1 MKKLFTVDDFMV
13 AFISALGYGFGETIA
28 RLSGWSMF
36 MCTVASTVLG
46 IVLEEFISNIVFSK
60 AIQKSNERRIVTF
73 AAIFLFFLGAQWV
86 SIRWMGLS
94 LIEYVHEE
102 FIYVIIN
109 PVFGFIVNILI
120 RFYRLW
126 KIRRLYGDGSEG
138 YVFNLKKGDIEE
150 LNKQNH
156 PILGSYD
163 TDLAVKTRT
172 GIYVGE
178 KYKDTISYLGIPYA
192 QPPVGSMRWKAP
204 NPLPPSEDVYEAKH
218 LGASAIQVE
227 LKGAILKNHRQSE
240 DCLYLNI
247 CVGIEK
253 DEKPKKKNKKPVLVL
268 FHNGDFTYGG
278 SADPLLYG
286 ANFVENNPDIVFVS
300 FNYRLGIFGFIDF
313 SEVDGGKAYTDAPNL
328 GLLDQIAALQWIKE
342 NIAAFSGDPE
352 KITALGFEAGATSI
366 SLLAA
371 SGAAKGLFQKAFVF
385 NGNPM
390 TVHDTPVGSRN
401 LAKDLL
407 KETEARTME
416 ELLQLDTEA
425 LKDVAQ
431 VLWKDMCAPTADGKM
446 IPEDV
451 YHAYQEGAAS
461 EIEFIIG
468 IPSRESR
475 IIRDFLSEAEYEM
488 LTETVMTDISGS
500 LDKSLATAV
509 QEYVRAQT
517 AISSELDA
525 RSKVIDQWIAL
536 CIYRCAWKLSEGGN
550 KVHVMYWD
558 EKPLIENLGSGTVDV
573 AAMLLGN
580 GEALQLYGN
589 VLDKDLSVTL
599 QEFLH
604 KFVKGDALQLYRNE
618 IKGIGD
624 IDWEP
629 FHKALIVS
637 DKKFSCDTIENRL
650 KEIEGLFVFAV
661 S

>member
-1 MKKLFTVDDFMV
+1 MR
-13 AFISALGYGFGETIA
+13 S
-28 RLSGWSMF
+28 
-36 MCTVASTVLG
+36 
-46 IVLEEFISNIVFSK
+46 
-60 AIQKSNERRIVTF
+60 
-73 AAIFLFFLGAQWV
+73 FF
-86 SIRWMGLS
+86 
-94 LIEYVHEE
+94 
-102 FIYVIIN
+102 YVIII
-109 PVFGFIVNILI
+109 PVYGFILNLLI
-120 RFYRLW
+120 RFYRIW
-126 KIRRLYGDGSEG
+126 KIKRLYGDGSEG
-138 YVFNLKKGDIEE
+138 YVFNLKKEDIKEI
-150 LNKQNH
+150 NKQNH

-163 TDLAVKTRT
+163 AELAVKTKT

-178 KYKDTISYLGIPYA
+178 KYKNTISYLGIPYA
-192 QPPVGSMRWKAP
+192 QPPVGNLRWKAQ
-204 NPLPPSEDVYEAKH
+204 NPLPPSDDVYEAKH

-253 DEKPKKKNKKPVLVL
+253 EEKTKKNNKKPVMVL

-313 SEVDGGKAYTDAPNL
+313 SEVEGGEAYPDAPNL
-328 GLLDQIAALQWIKE
+328 GLLDQIAALQWIRE
-342 NIAAFSGDPE
+342 NIAAFNGDPE
-352 KITALGFEAGATSI
+352 KITTLGFESGATSI

-371 SGAAKGLFQKAFVF
+371 SGAAKGLFQKAFIF

-390 TVHDTPVGSRN
+390 TVHDTSIGSRN

-407 KETEARTME
+407 KETECRTME
-416 ELLQLDTEA
+416 ELLQLDTET
-425 LKDVAQ
+425 LKGVAQ
-431 VLWKDMCAPTADGKM
+431 ELWKDMCTPTVDGNL
-446 IPEDV
+446 IPADV
-451 YHAYQEGAAS
+451 YHAYEEGAAS

-475 IIRDFLSEAEYEM
+475 IIRDFLSEEEYEI
-488 LTETVMTDISGS
+488 LTVNVMADISGS
-500 LDKSLATAV
+500 LDESLATKV
-509 QEYVRAQT
+509 QEYVRTQA

-637 DKKFSCDTIENRL
+637 NKKFSCDTIEDRL
-650 KEIEGLFVFAV
+650 KEIEGLFDFAV